1 MTMKKL
7 ILELLNKA
15 AVINQAEIG
24 IAKDSKTT
32 KHPLKGLKNEQLM
45 DKPEGPESPYG
56 DTPTQTAD
64 KFLKKHKK
72 RFLI

>member
-1 MTMKKL
+1 MKKL

-24 IAKDSKTT
+24 MAKDSKTT
-32 KHPLKGLKNEQLM
+32 KQPLKGLKNEQLM
-45 DKPEGPESPYG
+45 DKPEVSESPYG
-56 DTPTQTAD
+56 DTPTQAAD
-64 KFLKKHKK
+64 KLLKKHKK